1 MSITNKK
8 WLPHLEDSIPIE
20 ARGYS
25 VSMYSIALEG
35 WRRGLTLTFSNK
47 RRRRSELIYSL
58 ADENKEH
65 TFTVSRGDLTSNEA
79 REICRNKHLT
89 KEYLLAKNVSTP
101 TGEVFQKNTSDQTIL
116 EYAKTQGFPCVIKPS
131 DGTGGAGV
139 IANIK
144 TEKEFIEALE
154 YVRYNLKYP
163 EVIVEK
169 FFEGEDYRVY
179 VVGEKVIGAFIRIP
193 ANVIG
198 DGRSDVRELLKKKM
212 VERDKNPALFKRKI
226 KIDKEMH
233 NMLREKGYT
242 LDSVPSE
249 GERVILKSKNNVS
262 SGGDP
267 IDVTSDLTE
276 EIKEIALNAT
286 KAIPGLA
293 NAGVDIMVDEKKNT
307 GVVLE
312 INSQASI
319 RSHLFPMEGRARDIP
334 KAIIDYYFPETKS
347 ANEPPLYYFDLGNV
361 FKSIQNGIDK
371 EIVVPAA
378 PTGKLS
384 STRFVVSG
392 DVQEAS
398 YEKWVRIQALN
409 LNLNG
414 HIKQLKNGDASV
426 VISGSVKSIDLFRE
440 ILKNKAPEK
449 SNVIKVLEK
458 NRTSPVKI
466 GFEITSIDIGES
478 SISSKDGYYP
488 VRIRD
493 KSRNNK
499 KRKSKSKSRKSYK
512 ALVDEKN
519 MYKKKY
525 KAITNSR
532 SWKITSP
539 LRKIG
544 SILEGI
550 LK

>member
-1 MSITNKK
+1 
-8 WLPHLEDSIPIE
+8 
-20 ARGYS
+20 
-25 VSMYSIALEG
+25 MYSIALEG

-47 RRRRSELIYSL
+47 KRRRSELIYSL

-65 TFTVSRGDLTSNEA
+65 TFTVTPWDLTSNEA
-79 REICRNKHLT
+79 RENCRNKHMT
-89 KEYLLAKNVSTP
+89 KENLITKKLTTP
-101 TGEVFQKNTSDQTIL
+101 TREVIQKDTSDQNIL
-116 EYAKTQGFPCVIKPS
+116 KYAKTKGFPCVIKPS

-154 YVRYNLKYP
+154 YVRYDLKYP

-212 VERDKNPALFKRKI
+212 GERDKNPALFKRKI

-267 IDVTSDLTE
+267 IDVTSDLTD

-347 ANEPPLYYFDLGNV
+347 VNEPPLYYFDLGNV

-398 YEKWVRIQALN
+398 YEKWVRIQSLN

-440 ILKNKAPEK
+440 ILKNKATRSEERRVGK
-449 SNVIKVLEK
+449 
-458 NRTSPVKI
+458 
-466 GFEITSIDIGES
+466 
-478 SISSKDGYYP
+478 KD
-488 VRIRD
+488 
-493 KSRNNK
+493 
-499 KRKSKSKSRKSYK
+499 
-512 ALVDEKN
+512 E
-519 MYKKKY
+519 
-525 KAITNSR
+525 T
-532 SWKITSP
+532 W
-539 LRKIG
+539 
-544 SILEGI
+544 
-550 LK
+550 